1 MTDPRFSPF
10 GMPLV
15 PFDRLTLEE
24 KVHLLRADMGSWQY
38 GRCSA
43 YVGRMLADGLETF
56 LRDGGDLA
64 RHLGLRPAKGST
76 ATAGR
81 IERRKERDALLVRLA
96 VAAGSGARAHRI
108 LRGEEPCP
116 KACKPVVD
124 ALKRYAVPKSRA
136 AISRAKVSRLR

>member
-1 MTDPRFSPF
+1 MAEHFNPF
-10 GMPLV
+10 GRPLV
-15 PFDRLTLEE
+15 RPDQLTLEE
-24 KVHLLRADMGSWQY
+24 KLRLLREDLPRWAFGNINPY
-38 GRCSA
+38 IG
-43 YVGRMLADGLETF
+43 GMLADGLEAF

-81 IERRKERDALLVRLA
+81 IERRNERDALLVRLA
-96 VAAGSGARAHRI
+96 AAAGSGARAHRI
-108 LRGEEPCP
+108 LIGEEPCP